1 VGTAHPADAAAILR
15 TLDAAANRGREG
27 LRVLEDFARFGLND
41 AHLTARL
48 KDARHR
54 LSRLLDS
61 LAGDAPL
68 RLRDTPGDVGTSIH
82 NTSEATRESDRDLV
96 VANCKR
102 VQEALRTLEEFGKRL
117 DPDAASR
124 IGELRYESYTLEQA
138 LLTTRQANA
147 RLAGVR
153 LCLLATTALC
163 RGGIERVVR
172 GALDGGC
179 GMIQLREKS
188 IPDRELLALARQV
201 RDWTRA
207 AGALLIVNDRADIS
221 VLADADG
228 VHVGEDDL
236 SVAEARRIVGPDRLV
251 GVSTHSLDQA
261 RAGVLAGADYLG
273 VGPVFP
279 SQTKEFETLAGL
291 DYVRQVAA
299 EIALPWF
306 AIGGIDVGNIGEV
319 AAAGGRRM
327 AVSRVVGQAA
337 DPAAA
342 ARELNQRLQDI
353 S

>member
-102 VQEALRTLEEFGKRL
+102 VQ
-117 DPDAASR
+117 
-124 IGELRYESYTLEQA
+124 SYTLEQA